1 MCFPDSPKPV
11 PPAPAPPTFEQANTD
26 EEVRARDRTRDR
38 LKGAM
43 NTRQSMLT
51 QNSPS
56 PYKTLTGQ

>member
-1 MCFPDSPKPV
+1 V
-11 PPAPAPPTFEQANTD
+11 PPTFEENTAD

-43 NTRQSMLT
+43 NTRQSMLA
-51 QNSPS
+51 QGPPS